1 MTDEERREELGEVY
15 EWEEV
20 LDLTSLSEAKL
31 GDYMGELSTTKE
43 RALSYRRHSLQGKID
58 LAYAELVRHG
68 GVALSPEEL
77 ARVLLGECSSPSTG
91 GGIFLEPV
99 S

>member
-31 GDYMGELSTTKE
+31 GDYLGELSIKE
-43 RALSYRRHSLQGKID
+43 RALSYRRHILQGKID
-58 LAYAELVRHG
+58 LAYVELVWHG

-77 ARVLLGECSSPSTG
+77 ARVLLGECSSPSAG

>member
-31 GDYMGELSTTKE
+31 GDYLGELSIKE
-43 RALSYRRHSLQGKID
+43 RALSYRRRILQGKID
-58 LAYAELVRHG
+58 LACAELVRHG
-68 GVALSPEEL
+68 GVAISPEEL
-77 ARVLLGECSSPSTG
+77 ARVLLGERSSPSTG

>member
-31 GDYMGELSTTKE
+31 GDYLGELSIKE
-43 RALSYRRHSLQGKID
+43 RALSYRRRILQGVD
-58 LAYAELVRHG
+58 LACAELVRHG
-68 GVALSPEEL
+68 GVAISPEEL
-77 ARVLLGECSSPSTG
+77 ARVLLGERSSPSTG